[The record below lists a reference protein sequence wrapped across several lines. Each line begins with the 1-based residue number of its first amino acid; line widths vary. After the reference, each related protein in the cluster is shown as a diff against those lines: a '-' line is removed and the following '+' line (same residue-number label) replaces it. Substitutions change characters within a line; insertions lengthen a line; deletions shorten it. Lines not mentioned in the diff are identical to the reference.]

1 MKTPDIATL
10 SAKLA
15 ECGTEEEVKSV
26 YARALGLRYDT
37 KDDHDLYTP
46 QVLFEFKFDR
56 NFASLK
62 IRATVLAQI
71 LYYVRRLK
79 FGESSKAVPFY
90 LCLADVNEALVTET
104 TVWKEYYTDA
114 AEKYDWDL
122 SPSFPDARL
131 VADLQKHKQLRNL
144 HVYDFRKAGEFA
156 AFLERIGQCLDPQ
169 QTLLGDKK
177 VITEDNFEEVF
188 AYWNSMFG
196 DAVRNGKKTS
206 RYFVC
211 DMQQGR
217 THLVPHENKLFFDL
231 GNNESSVKKILLKD
245 YEYFWNLYEKVTDAA
260 LVRSVLTKIDRLTD
274 ETMRRFHGE
283 FFTPVPFARKG
294 LDYLEKTLGR
304 EWWKGNVRIWDMA
317 AGTGNLEWH
326 LPTGAY
332 DKLYLSTLYV
342 EDVEHCRR
350 LFPAATVFQ
359 YDYLNDDVGNLFSS
373 AALQGTITWKLP
385 EKLRQDLA
393 NPDVHW
399 VIFINPPF
407 ATSQKHSKSGES
419 KTGVSDTEVR
429 KKMHADDL
437 GEVSRELFAQFLYR
451 IKNEFKGKSAHL
463 GLYSTLKYL
472 NANNDQK
479 FRDTVFHFDF
489 VRGFTFSSA
498 NFSGTSRT
506 SPFPVGFLIW
516 NLAEKKRIEEQTVV
530 LDVFD
535 EQVRKTGRKRVQT
548 ENRERFLNKW
558 IERPKADI
566 VFPPF
571 GSAIGLKTDAKDPR
585 DRISEGFIGSLMC
598 KGNDFQNQNFTA
610 LLSGP
615 YVSAGALSITP
626 DNFSQAMVVH
636 AVRRLPEATWMN
648 DRDQFMQPNGEL
660 ADEFVNDCAVWSL
673 FSLSNQTVSMKD
685 VEYKG
690 NVYQIANQFFPYCR
704 TEMKKW
710 QVSDSDIA
718 MSLTSADAD
727 RFVAI
732 WLARQK
738 LSAEAEELLALGR
751 EYYALFYA
759 QLNNLATPKFKI
771 ATWDAG
777 WWQIRRALEDQ
788 TLGNDLLKRI
798 KAKHVVLRGKLLPQL
813 VDYGFISA

>member
-1 MKTPDIATL
+1 MSDTPRTDALLFTINEGRVHENDGPVARIARHFEREL
-10 SAKLA
+10 AAAQAENAKLR
-15 ECGTEEEVKSV
+15 EE
-26 YARALGLRYDT
+26 R
-37 KDDHDLYTP
+37 
-46 QVLFEFKFDR
+46 
-56 NFASLK
+56 
-62 IRATVLAQI
+62 
-71 LYYVRRLK
+71 
-79 FGESSKAVPFY
+79 
-90 LCLADVNEALVTET
+90 
-104 TVWKEYYTDA
+104 DA
-114 AEKYDWDL
+114 YE
-122 SPSFPDARL
+122 
-131 VADLQKHKQLRNL
+131 HK
-144 HVYDFRKAGEFA
+144 
-156 AFLERIGQCLDPQ
+156 
-169 QTLLGDKK
+169 
-177 VITEDNFEEVF
+177 
-188 AYWNSMFG
+188 
-196 DAVRNGKKTS
+196 
-206 RYFVC
+206 
-211 DMQQGR
+211 
-217 THLVPHENKLFFDL
+217 
-231 GNNESSVKKILLKD
+231 
-245 YEYFWNLYEKVTDAA
+245 
-260 LVRSVLTKIDRLTD
+260 
-274 ETMRRFHGE
+274 RRFHGE
-283 FFTPVPFARKG
+283 FFTPVPFAKKG

-326 LPTGAY
+326 LPTEAY

-479 FRDTVFHFDF
+479 FRDTVFHSDF

-506 SPFPVGFLIW
+506 SPFPVGFLVW
-516 NLAEKKRIEEQTVV
+516 NLAENKRIEEQAIV

-535 EQVRKTGRKRVQT
+535 EQVRKIGRKRVQT

-571 GSAIGLKTDAKDPR
+571 ASGIRIKTDTKDPR
-585 DRISEGFIGSLMC
+585 DRVCKEFIGSLMC
-598 KGNDFQNQNFTA
+598 CGNDFQNQNFTA

-673 FSLSNQTVSMKD
+673 LSLSNETVAMKD

-690 NVYQIANQFFPYCR
+690 NVYQITNHFFPYCR

-718 MSLTSADAD
+718 LSLASANAD
-727 RFVAI
+727 RFVAV

-738 LSAEAEELLALGR
+738 LSAEAEELLTLGR

-771 ATWDAG
+771 ATWDVG

-788 TLGNDLLKRI
+788 SLGDDLLKRI
-798 KAKHVVLRGKLLPQL
+798 KAKHAVLRGKLLPQL